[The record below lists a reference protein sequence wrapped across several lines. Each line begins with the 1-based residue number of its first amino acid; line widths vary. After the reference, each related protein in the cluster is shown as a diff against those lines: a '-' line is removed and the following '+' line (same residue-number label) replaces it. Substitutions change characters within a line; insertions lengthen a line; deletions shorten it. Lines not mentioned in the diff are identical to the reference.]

1 MSIYEDIKTGLEQA
15 IAYEKGEADMGNK
28 IDLIDDEIP
37 AYRKKSK
44 KKGQPR
50 ADHKHMYETVLLTC
64 YYHFNL
70 GEPRTSESK
79 RPTKV
84 CTICGRID
92 YVDDDPSYYVKN
104 KVSNVPFLVYEK
116 DLSEKALSLPKW
128 QVDGFDK
135 IATKMEE

>member
-1 MSIYEDIKTGLEQA
+1 MSLYEDIKTGLEQA
-15 IAYEKGEADMGNK
+15 IAYERGEVDMSNK
-28 IDLIDDEIP
+28 IDLINDEIP

-44 KKGQPR
+44 KKGLPR
-50 ADHKHMYETVLLTC
+50 ADHKHTYETVLLTR

-79 RPTKV
+79 QPTKV

-92 YVDDDPSYYVKN
+92 YIDYDESLYDVHNDTQIKYAYV
-104 KVSNVPFLVYEK
+104 K

-128 QVDGFDK
+128 RADSFDK
-135 IATKMEE
+135 FAVKVEE

>member
-1 MSIYEDIKTGLEQA
+1 MLRGI
-15 IAYEKGEADMGNK
+15 DM
-28 IDLIDDEIP
+28 IDKNLIDDEIP
-37 AYRKKSK
+37 VYRKKSK

-50 ADHKHMYETVLLTC
+50 SDHKHTYETVLLTR

-79 RPTKV
+79 QPTKV

-92 YVDDDPSYYVKN
+92 YVDHD
-104 KVSNVPFLVYEK
+104 VSLYDVHPDTKIKWAFTK

-128 QVDGFDK
+128 RVDGFDK
-135 IATKMEE
+135 VATKMED

>member
-1 MSIYEDIKTGLEQA
+1 ME
-15 IAYEKGEADMGNK
+15 NK
-28 IDLIDDEIP
+28 NLIDNEIP

-50 ADHKHMYETVLLTC
+50 ADHKHMYETVLLTR

-79 RPTKV
+79 QPTKV

-92 YVDDDPSYYVKN
+92 YVDNDESLYEMRPDN
-104 KVSNVPFLVYEK
+104 KIKWAWAKE
-116 DLSEKALSLPKW
+116 LSEKALDLPKW

-135 IATKMEE
+135 IATKMED

>member
-1 MSIYEDIKTGLEQA
+1 MSKQ
-15 IAYEKGEADMGNK
+15 

-37 AYRKKSK
+37 TYRKKSK

-50 ADHKHMYETVLLTC
+50 ADHKHMYETVLLTR

-79 RPTKV
+79 QPTKV

-92 YVDDDPSYYVKN
+92 YVDDDESLYEMRPDN
-104 KVSNVPFLVYEK
+104 KIKWAWAKE
-116 DLSEKALSLPKW
+116 LSDKALSLPKW
-128 QVDGFDK
+128 HADGHDK
-135 IATKMEE
+135 FATKTED